1 MSKKFLAKLLIF
13 CMVFTMLPM
22 SAFAAT
28 GEDVAVGDVTYRVA
42 LDTKAVTV
50 EANASTKLNAT
61 VYQVNGDTESTINV
75 SDDLVWTSS
84 DETIATVRNGLVTGV
99 KAGTANITASYKGA
113 SDYCQVT
120 VTGEQ
125 EVGVAITLNGNGG
138 KTAGAVEGTTVSSVI
153 VNADKAGY
161 LPTILPIFNRDGY
174 EFVGWAKTAAATKAD
189 VDLAAKF
196 TADTTIY
203 AVWEQVNEVTGVT
216 INPATTKVN
225 VGKDVIL
232 TADVKVVGNPK
243 EQTVTWKSADEKI
256 ATVDANGKVTGVAVG
271 KTTITATVAE
281 KTATATVEVVSAE
294 TKLFTVTFVND
305 GKTISSVQVEEKGL
319 VAAPAVDA
327 KKGYTFVGWF
337 NGETQFDATKGITDN
352 ITYTAKWS
360 EKMFTVTFDPANG
373 GLIATQKVQEGKK
386 ADKIADP
393 TKVGYKFVGWY
404 ANGALF
410 DFASEINANIDLHAE
425 WVPAYVTVTMNANL
439 GLLEDNKAQIQVQVP
454 LGGTLTEE
462 QFNIPATRNG
472 YVFTGWVDKATNGNP
487 VTLNTT
493 FNVSTTIYAAWT
505 EAPKDGTEV
514 VAATD
519 IKAEMTGTPAN
530 ETEKAVM
537 EAATEAAAN
546 FTEEIVASYNLTKA
560 VATALAGKGYNE
572 AKGVFEIGNQTVDVK
587 KNLEDFAKLEAV
599 PADAEAFFYVVPT
612 TQITVK
618 PSGKDFAETRLTFDV
633 KPVAVVKIAVTGL
646 DAEAVKALTKE
657 NSVEVGTFDVTV
669 PVGEPVTVKLPVGDV
684 FMTKLQAAVNANKMP
699 AILHHGIKNLITN
712 QAIDRTNACVVFT
725 NVNGFSEIAI
735 DLGSDTRCAI
745 GDIVYDTLDAA
756 IAAIKDGD
764 IVIVNIKKNAT
775 VTINKEGT
783 FQFVKGANTPADVKL
798 TVNAG
803 SGLNINP
810 TATEATNNGFTTYT
824 ITKPQSEGSFGG
836 GGGSTGNVSIA
847 SKVEGG
853 KVTVTPT
860 RPTRGQT
867 VTINVTANEGY
878 KLDTLVVTDNKGNN
892 VELTKVSDN
901 KYTFVMPAG
910 KVTVTPTFVKTNATD
925 ETKDPAAVKRFS
937 DVASGAWYAEYIT
950 YVTENALMNGYD
962 DGRFGPNDQ
971 TTRAQIVTV
980 LYRLEGEPATRSSN
994 SFSDVS
1000 AGGQYYSSAVAWAAI
1015 NNIVNGY
1022 EDGRFG
1028 PNDNVTREQI
1038 AAILYR
1044 YATYKGY
1051 DTENAGSIAN
1061 FSDAAKVSSW
1071 ANTAISWA
1079 VGEELMNGDNGALR
1093 PQGNATR
1100 AEIAAL
1106 LMRFCENIAK

>member
-113 SDYCQVT
+113 EATCAVT
-120 VTGEQ
+120 VTTAHFAGTSYSVTINEANNVFALTGNNRTANLTAVLKVNDTIKEISEVKDGAKLTWTVEPEKDVVTLSPNGRRCTVTANEVKEKTEAVITATLTAPKMQ
-125 EVGVAITLNGNGG
+125 EVKDKDGKVTMEVVKDDKGNPVMEVLAAASYTIYNDPVVYTIAMKENTTVALLVNGTAAEATKALETVIKADDKAVETGFIVGWTSSNEEVATVDQTGKVTAVGYGTAVITATLEGLNISATRTVNVAYKPVKVTFNADVEGVEKVEMTTNNQGKLANLPAEPTKEGYKFMGWAPEGQTVPVTINKIYLQAVELQAIWIEIEPLKADVSKDPVTGTLVATITGTYNGANTETEGGADVKGKKVTFDATVKDETVKEMVVLIDSTTAATFKDEDVTVDVVTNVATITLNGAALQDLAKKGLQVG
-138 KTAGAVEGTTVSSVI
+138 QEQYIVLTATKLDNNLADPQF
-153 VNADKAGY
+153 ADK
-161 LPTILPIFNRDGY
+161 I
-174 EFVGWAKTAAATKAD
+174 KAAYD
-189 VDLAAKF
+189 F
-196 TADTTIY
+196 TLQY
-203 AVWEQVNEVTGVT
+203 HGQ
-216 INPATTKVN
+216 
-225 VGKDVIL
+225 DVIKS
-232 TADVKVVGNPK
+232 ANANI
-243 EQTVTWKSADEKI
+243 TVTFKAPEGITDKVYAYFVNIDKAYALEPVANAKVSNGVITMTTSHFSQYVVSADKLVYTITFKPGE
-256 ATVDANGKVTGVAVG
+256 ATGTEYVQNVQIPAPDKNGKVPAAKVRLMNNQFTKDNATFACWTPGNYENGQEIEITGD
-271 KTTITATVAE
+271 T
-281 KTATATVEVVSAE
+281 
-294 TKLFTVTFVND
+294 
-305 GKTISSVQVEEKGL
+305 
-319 VAAPAVDA
+319 
-327 KKGYTFVGWF
+327 
-337 NGETQFDATKGITDN
+337 
-352 ITYTAKWS
+352 
-360 EKMFTVTFDPANG
+360 
-373 GLIATQKVQEGKK
+373 
-386 ADKIADP
+386 
-393 TKVGYKFVGWY
+393 
-404 ANGALF
+404 
-410 DFASEINANIDLHAE
+410 
-425 WVPAYVTVTMNANL
+425 
-439 GLLEDNKAQIQVQVP
+439 
-454 LGGTLTEE
+454 TLTAVWK
-462 QFNIPATRNG
+462 N
-472 YVFTGWVDKATNGNP
+472 
-487 VTLNTT
+487 NTT
-493 FNVSTTIYAAWT
+493 
-505 EAPKDGTEV
+505 
-514 VAATD
+514 
-519 IKAEMTGTPAN
+519 
-530 ETEKAVM
+530 
-537 EAATEAAAN
+537 
-546 FTEEIVASYNLTKA
+546 
-560 VATALAGKGYNE
+560 
-572 AKGVFEIGNQTVDVK
+572 
-587 KNLEDFAKLEAV
+587 
-599 PADAEAFFYVVPT
+599 
-612 TQITVK
+612 
-618 PSGKDFAETRLTFDV
+618 
-633 KPVAVVKIAVTGL
+633 
-646 DAEAVKALTKE
+646 
-657 NSVEVGTFDVTV
+657 
-669 PVGEPVTVKLPVGDV
+669 
-684 FMTKLQAAVNANKMP
+684 
-699 AILHHGIKNLITN
+699 
-712 QAIDRTNACVVFT
+712 
-725 NVNGFSEIAI
+725 
-735 DLGSDTRCAI
+735 
-745 GDIVYDTLDAA
+745 GDIID
-756 IAAIKDGD
+756 
-764 IVIVNIKKNAT
+764 
-775 VTINKEGT
+775 
-783 FQFVKGANTPADVKL
+783 
-798 TVNAG
+798 
-803 SGLNINP
+803 SNP
-810 TATEATNNGFTTYT
+810 G
-824 ITKPQSEGSFGG
+824 GG
-836 GGGSTGNVSIA
+836 GGGSSSNVSIA

-910 KVTVTPTFVKTNATD
+910 KVTVTPTFVKIDAKE
-925 ETKDPAAVKRFS
+925 ETKDPSAVKRFS

-1000 AGGQYYSSAVAWAAI
+1000 SGGQYYSSAVAWAAI
-1015 NNIVNGY
+1015 NDIVNGY

-1038 AAILYR
+1038 ATILYR

-1051 DTENAGSIAN
+1051 DTENTGSIAN